1 MPFDLTDADIRADV
15 LLLGQMSPVLRV
27 EIIAPDGTSI
37 TAGAGAEE
45 TVGDAF
51 RVLRVVP
58 ADVLAPPAG
67 AAGPWQV
74 VLTVDDAELKNWLA
88 RLRKQ
93 LSQTERGAQ
102 LFKQILTA
110 IDTHGVPYTV
120 SVQARSALRMTAEIS
135 QQSRLP
141 GHPGRLEVTLTDSG
155 VPLAGQAA
163 VHAQV
168 TSPTGTATTVT
179 LSETG
184 PGGYRGEIP
193 TSVSG
198 VYRIL
203 VTATGADLRG
213 TRFTREE
220 LRTLAVWARGD
231 DSPPVITDPGPGGGQ
246 SGLDVCGLLLCLLR
260 DDGIRELLKR
270 HEIDPDVVGRCVKRA
285 CG

>member
-1 MPFDLTDADIRADV
+1 
-15 LLLGQMSPVLRV
+15 
-27 EIIAPDGTSI
+27 
-37 TAGAGAEE
+37 
-45 TVGDAF
+45 
-51 RVLRVVP
+51 
-58 ADVLAPPAG
+58 
-67 AAGPWQV
+67 
-74 VLTVDDAELKNWLA
+74 
-88 RLRKQ
+88 
-93 LSQTERGAQ
+93 
-102 LFKQILTA
+102 
-110 IDTHGVPYTV
+110 
-120 SVQARSALRMTAEIS
+120 MTAEIS

-141 GHPGRLEVTLTDSG
+141 GYPGRLEVTLTDSG

-163 VHAQV
+163 VKAQV
-168 TSPTGTATTVT
+168 TSPAGTATTVT

-220 LRTLAVWARGD
+220 LRTLVVWARGD

-246 SGLDVCGLLLCLLR
+246 SGLDACGLLLCLLR